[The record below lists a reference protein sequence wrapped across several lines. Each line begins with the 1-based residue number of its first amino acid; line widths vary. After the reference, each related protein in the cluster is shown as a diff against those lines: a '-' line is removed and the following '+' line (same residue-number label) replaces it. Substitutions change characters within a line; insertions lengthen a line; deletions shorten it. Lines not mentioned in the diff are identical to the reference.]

1 MAASETSIANMAL
14 GKLGARRIIALDEE
28 STEARACLLHY
39 AETRDE
45 ILRHHRWNFAIKR
58 VTLTQLPVEPLFGWR
73 FAYQLPT
80 DCMRVLEL
88 NGIDPGRRI
97 RPWEI
102 EEHTLLANDEQAD
115 IRYISRVTDANQFD
129 PLFVEAFALKLA
141 SKIARPLTG
150 SGPLAGE
157 MLTEY
162 EKLTGN
168 RARRTDAFEQ
178 SPERIPAWVNSDL
191 VHARFG
197 RM

>member
-1 MAASETSIANMAL
+1 MSASETTIANLAL

-45 ILRHHRWNFAIKR
+45 VLRAHRWNFAIKR
-58 VTLTQLPVEPLFGWR
+58 ETLTQLPTQPLFGWG
-73 FAYQLPT
+73 FAFALPT
-80 DCMRVLEL
+80 DCLRVLEL
-88 NGIDPGRRI
+88 NGISPGRQI

-102 EEHTLLANDEQAD
+102 EGRALLAHDETAE
-115 IRYISRVTDANQFD
+115 IRYIARITDCNLFD
-129 PLFVEAFALKLA
+129 TIFVEAFSVKLA

-150 SGPLAGE
+150 SGPLSGE

-162 EKLTGN
+162 ERLTGS

-178 SPERIPAWVNSDL
+178 SPDRIPAWVNSDL
-191 VHARFG
+191 VRARFG
-197 RM
+197 GS